1 MGTIKKTTPKCMKRK
16 FIRREQSVGLFYRTV
31 FCLVFFFS
39 SDFVFAQSDETVKIP
54 LETVDDDF
62 RVNRDD
68 AKRDLDIYSI
78 LPTVFYNAADTRLTV
93 TSPYVTFESV
103 TYYIVDESGSVQQ
116 QSEIALPK
124 GCDVEL
130 WLPLLP
136 VGIYKI
142 VFDFGGSC
150 FQGEFEIE

>member
-1 MGTIKKTTPKCMKRK
+1 MEKIVNKVFLC
-16 FIRREQSVGLFYRTV
+16 LF
-31 FCLVFFFS
+31 LLS
-39 SDFVFAQSDETVKIP
+39 SSSFLYAQSDETKQVVLEKLEGDGDIDRIGIP
-54 LETVDDDF
+54 E
-62 RVNRDD
+62 
-68 AKRDLDIYSI
+68 RDLDIYSI
-78 LPTVFYNAADTRLTV
+78 LPTVFYNAADARFTV
-93 TSPYVTFESV
+93 TSPYVTFETV

-136 VGIYKI
+136 VGSYKI

>member
-1 MGTIKKTTPKCMKRK
+1 MEKIINKVFLC
-16 FIRREQSVGLFYRTV
+16 LF
-31 FCLVFFFS
+31 LLS
-39 SDFVFAQSDETVKIP
+39 SSSFLYAQSDETKQVV
-54 LETVDDDF
+54 LEKLEGDGDID
-62 RVNRDD
+62 RIGMPE
-68 AKRDLDIYSI
+68 RDLDIYSI

-103 TYYIVDESGSVQQ
+103 TYYIVDGFGSVLQ
-116 QSEIALPK
+116 QSEIVLPK
-124 GCDVEL
+124 SIDVEL

>member
-1 MGTIKKTTPKCMKRK
+1 MEKIINKVFLC
-16 FIRREQSVGLFYRTV
+16 LF
-31 FCLVFFFS
+31 LLS
-39 SDFVFAQSDETVKIP
+39 SSSFLYAQSDETKQVVLEKLEGDGDIDRIGIP
-54 LETVDDDF
+54 E
-62 RVNRDD
+62 
-68 AKRDLDIYSI
+68 RDLDIYSI

-103 TYYIVDESGSVQQ
+103 TYYIVDGFGSVLQ
-116 QSEIALPK
+116 QSEIDLPK
-124 GCDVEL
+124 GIDVEL

-136 VGIYKI
+136 VGTYKI

>member
-1 MGTIKKTTPKCMKRK
+1 METIKKTTPKFMKCK

-78 LPTVFYNAADTRLTV
+78 LPTVFYNAADARFTV

-124 GCDVEL
+124 GYDVEL
-130 WLPLLP
+130 WQPLLP
-136 VGIYKI
+136 VGSYKI

-150 FQGEFEIE
+150 FQGEFEVE

>member
-1 MGTIKKTTPKCMKRK
+1 MEKIINKVFLC
-16 FIRREQSVGLFYRTV
+16 LF
-31 FCLVFFFS
+31 LLS
-39 SDFVFAQSDETVKIP
+39 SSSFLYAQSDETKQVVLEKLEGDGDIDRIGIP
-54 LETVDDDF
+54 E
-62 RVNRDD
+62 
-68 AKRDLDIYSI
+68 RDLDIYSI
-78 LPTVFYNAADTRLTV
+78 LPTVFYNAADARFTV

-142 VFDFGGSC
+142 VFDFGGNC

>member
-1 MGTIKKTTPKCMKRK
+1 MEKIINKVFLC
-16 FIRREQSVGLFYRTV
+16 LF
-31 FCLVFFFS
+31 LLS
-39 SDFVFAQSDETVKIP
+39 SSSFLYAQSDETKQVVLEKLEGDGDIDRIGIP
-54 LETVDDDF
+54 E
-62 RVNRDD
+62 
-68 AKRDLDIYSI
+68 RDLDIYSI
-78 LPTVFYNAADTRLTV
+78 LPTVFYNAADARFTV
-93 TSPYVTFESV
+93 TSPYVTFETV

-136 VGIYKI
+136 VGSYKI

>member
-1 MGTIKKTTPKCMKRK
+1 MEKIINKVFLC
-16 FIRREQSVGLFYRTV
+16 LF
-31 FCLVFFFS
+31 LLS
-39 SDFVFAQSDETVKIP
+39 SSSFLYAQSDETKQVV
-54 LETVDDDF
+54 LEKLEGDGDID
-62 RVNRDD
+62 RIGMPE
-68 AKRDLDIYSI
+68 RDLDIYSI

-103 TYYIVDESGSVQQ
+103 TYYIVDGFGSVLQ
-116 QSEIALPK
+116 QSEIVLPK
-124 GCDVEL
+124 GIDAEL

-136 VGIYKI
+136 VGTYKI

>member
-1 MGTIKKTTPKCMKRK
+1 MEKIVNKVFLC
-16 FIRREQSVGLFYRTV
+16 LF
-31 FCLVFFFS
+31 LLS
-39 SDFVFAQSDETVKIP
+39 SSSFLYAQSDETKQVVLEKLEGDGDIDIDIDIDRIGIP
-54 LETVDDDF
+54 E
-62 RVNRDD
+62 
-68 AKRDLDIYSI
+68 RDLDIYSI
-78 LPTVFYNAADTRLTV
+78 LPTVFYNAADARFTV
-93 TSPYVTFESV
+93 TSPYVTFETV

-136 VGIYKI
+136 VGSYKI

>member
-1 MGTIKKTTPKCMKRK
+1 MEKIINKVFLC
-16 FIRREQSVGLFYRTV
+16 LF
-31 FCLVFFFS
+31 LLS
-39 SDFVFAQSDETVKIP
+39 SSSFLYAQSDETKQVVLEKLEGDGDIDIDRIGIP
-54 LETVDDDF
+54 E
-62 RVNRDD
+62 
-68 AKRDLDIYSI
+68 RDLDIYSI

-103 TYYIVDESGSVQQ
+103 TYYIVDGFGSVLQ
-116 QSEIALPK
+116 QSEIDLPK
-124 GCDVEL
+124 GIDVEL

-142 VFDFGGSC
+142 VFDFGCRC